1 MGRTILV
8 MALALWAMPLAGQSV
23 QGSRVRGTGV
33 GSGVGEGVGEGVQE
47 GQEGWLGIGLSCD
60 NCTLR
65 RSLSEPGRWWFS
77 APPTVYGV
85 DPESPAHRAG
95 LRNGDTLIAI
105 DGQRLTSDEGGRAFA
120 RVAPGQRIRLTYR
133 RDGRER
139 EARMTATERPE
150 SAAMAATAERLRLLQ
165 DSRAERMRLLQDSQL
180 HRLDQSRQEMA
191 RAAQEISRLQREM
204 SRRDFEMTE
213 VVRSRM
219 ATAESTMRAA
229 LRRSGRAL
237 SDWPSTPRPSGKVFT
252 GLMPPT
258 PPTPP
263 VAPTAPTAP
272 TPPTPPTP
280 PYTLFRGSG
289 GLRYSG
295 RLGDAI
301 VEARARGPVNTDVI
315 GDSEV
320 VVSAGDLSVR
330 VALRPRGRAPG
341 YSYAYPSG
349 APITAGSAFTRE
361 GDFVYGVTAY
371 PINAGLG
378 RTFGATSGLLVLDVV
393 PRSHADSLGIE
404 AGDVLLEANGHS
416 LGQSVAGLTA
426 ASRRGTPRASP
437 PGALS
442 VTVMRA
448 GERRTLRV
456 QTPPSAPAP
465 STPRPRRP

>member
-1 MGRTILV
+1 MGRTMLV
-8 MALALWAMPLAGQSV
+8 MALALWAMPLAGQRV

-33 GSGVGEGVGEGVQE
+33 GGGVGEGVGEGVQE

-65 RSLSEPGRWWFS
+65 RSRSEPGRWWFS
-77 APPTVYGV
+77 ALPTVYGV

-105 DGQRLTSDEGGRAFA
+105 DGQNLTSEEGGRAFA

-139 EARMTATERPE
+139 EARMTAAERPE
-150 SAAMAATAERLRLLQ
+150 SAAMAAT
-165 DSRAERMRLLQDSQL
+165 AERMRLLQDSQL

-219 ATAESTMRAA
+219 AAAESTMRAA

-252 GLMPPT
+252 GFMPPT

-272 TPPTPPTP
+272 TPPTPP
-280 PYTLFRGSG
+280 YTLFRGSG
-289 GLRYSG
+289 GLLRYSG

-341 YSYAYPSG
+341 YSYAYTSG

-416 LGQSVAGLTA
+416 LGQTVAGRTA

-437 PGALS
+437 PGALN

-456 QTPPSAPAP
+456 QTPPSAPVP

>member
-1 MGRTILV
+1 MGRTMLV
-8 MALALWAMPLAGQSV
+8 MALALWAMPLAGQRV

-33 GSGVGEGVGEGVQE
+33 GGGVGEGVGEGVQE

-65 RSLSEPGRWWFS
+65 RSRSEPGRWWFS

-85 DPESPAHRAG
+85 DPQSPAHRAG

-105 DGQRLTSDEGGRAFA
+105 DGQNLTSEEGGRAFA

-139 EARMTATERPE
+139 EARMTAAERPE
-150 SAAMAATAERLRLLQ
+150 SAAMAAT
-165 DSRAERMRLLQDSQL
+165 AERMRLLQDSQL

-204 SRRDFEMTE
+204 SRRNFEMTE

-219 ATAESTMRAA
+219 AAAESTMRAA

-330 VALRPRGRAPG
+330 VALRPTGRGFA
-341 YSYAYPSG
+341 YSYTTVAPAASG
-349 APITAGSAFTRE
+349 TVTTAE
-361 GDFVYGVTAY
+361 GDVVYGATAY
-371 PINAGLG
+371 PINANLG
-378 RTFGATSGLLVLDVV
+378 RTFGVTSGMLVLDVA
-393 PRSHADSLGIE
+393 PRSHADTLGIE
-404 AGDVLLEANGHS
+404 AGDVLLDVNGHAFQQAS
-416 LGQSVAGLTA
+416 TA
-426 ASRRGTPRASP
+426 PTPASRRPGAAVVRTTPRAGP
-437 PGALS
+437 PGAQNA
-442 VTVMRA
+442 TVMRA
-448 GERRTLRV
+448 GERLTLRL
-456 QTPPSAPAP
+456 QSAAAAPVP